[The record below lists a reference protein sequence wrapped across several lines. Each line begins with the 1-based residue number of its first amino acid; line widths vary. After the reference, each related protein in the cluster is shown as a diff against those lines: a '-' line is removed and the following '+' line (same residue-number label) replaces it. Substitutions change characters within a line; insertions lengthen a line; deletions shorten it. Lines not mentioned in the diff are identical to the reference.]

1 MTYPN
6 NIANFTKVSGDDPMT
21 DHAQRHDDEQDGIEE
36 VQRTLGTNPQGTFT
50 SVKNRLDGTD
60 TAIEDNATAIAASDE
75 KIDEHTFDIVYYDE
89 RLAAIEEYL
98 GATPTKE
105 VRGRGQWGW
114 SGNNNPPPSSSNA
127 VSNSLVFT
135 EITDVW
141 LNKKDLLSS
150 TTTGMI
156 DTRPGDTISI
166 GKANNFGV
174 ADTGTYLVRE
184 FEVQNSKG
192 EANENGDV
200 FYMKVEYQ
208 SDLGGALQQSF
219 GTVCEMYKFGMRF
232 TK

>member
-6 NIANFTKVSGDDPMT
+6 NIANFTKVNGDDPMT
-21 DHAQRHDDEQDGIEE
+21 DHAQRHDAEQDGIEE
-36 VQRTLGTNPQGTFT
+36 VQLTLGTNPQGSSST
-50 SVKNRLDGTD
+50 VRNRLDATD
-60 TAIEDNATAIAASDE
+60 TAIEESVAAIAASNE
-75 KIDEHTFDIVYYDE
+75 KIDEHTFDIVYGDE
-89 RLAAIEEYL
+89 RLAAIEAYL

-105 VRGRGQWGW
+105 VRARGQWGW
-114 SGNNNPPPSSSNA
+114 SGNDNPPPSSSNA
-127 VSNSLVFT
+127 VSNSLVFS

-141 LNKKDLLSS
+141 LNQKDLLSS
-150 TTTGMI
+150 TTTGMK

-174 ADTGTYLVRE
+174 TDTGTYLVRE

-192 EANENGDV
+192 EVSENGDV

-208 SDLGGALQQSF
+208 SDLGGMLQQSF